1 MADWYYYDNNGN
13 KLGPVTG
20 RQLKELA
27 RTGQIMPETLIEGQD
42 GQPVFARQA
51 GNLTFLENGMEPPID
66 PALQSVPPPV
76 PDTALEP
83 FATMQPTEDMALIP
97 PVLEVPE
104 VKEEEV
110 KESTLPLLSRA
121 VFIFLAV
128 FVGLFGVHDFYA
140 KRVREGGIHLALLL
154 PWILAIF
161 VSIFSVFGLT
171 LYAIFGSLPGT
182 EVGKIQHA
190 LKAGSKEI
198 LEMEQKR
205 SETARHLER
214 AMAGERPIRPQQD
227 EPKTPVS
234 PQPDE
239 QLDMPIDAPMDEPER
254 PLPSKPDEPIEP
266 QPPVNV
272 DWKYVEELRSSLAEY
287 DRLLSD
293 LEQRR
298 NGLEAELVSLK
309 AQRGLRQMTAW
320 VSTGPLWCYFF
331 FGILPFVSW
340 VMAMV
345 EIVYVTKDGTGKPLG
360 F

>member
-27 RTGQIMPETLIEGQD
+27 RTGRIPPETLIEGQD
-42 GQPVFARQA
+42 GQTVFARQA
-51 GNLTFLENGMEPPID
+51 GNLTFPEKGMIHSEQ
-66 PALQSVPPPV
+66 QSVPPPL
-76 PDTALEP
+76 PDTMLEP
-83 FATMQPTEDMALIP
+83 WTAVQQTDDMILIP
-97 PVLEVPE
+97 PVLAN
-104 VKEEEV
+104 EEEV
-110 KESTLPLLSRA
+110 KESPSRQFSRA

-140 KRVREGGIHLALLL
+140 KRVREGRFHLALLL
-154 PWILAIF
+154 PWILAIL
-161 VSIFSVFGLT
+161 VSILSVFGLT

-214 AMAGERPIRPQQD
+214 ALAGERPIRQHQD
-227 EPKTPVS
+227 EPEKPIS
-234 PQPDE
+234 SQPDE
-239 QLDMPIDAPMDEPER
+239 PEMPIPPQWDEPER
-254 PLPSKPDEPIEP
+254 QAPSLPD
-266 QPPVNV
+266 QPADSPPSVNV
-272 DWKYVEELRSSLAEY
+272 DWKYVEELRSSLAQY

-293 LEQRR
+293 LEQRQ
-298 NGLEAELVSLK
+298 NELKTELVSLK
-309 AQRGLRQMTAW
+309 AQQGLQQMAAW
-320 VSTGPLWCYFF
+320 VSTGPLWFYFF
-331 FGILPFVSW
+331 FGVLPFVSW
-340 VMAMV
+340 VTAMV